1 MQEFINTLSKEFQLN
16 SNANIAAGQAQYM
29 RNQFAFFGLSAP
41 ERKQIQQAF
50 LVNKYLPPKSQM
62 SEIVKQLWQK
72 EQREF
77 QYFAQE
83 FALKYSNRVEQQDIE
98 LFAYMISHKS
108 WWDTVDFIATKLVGN
123 YFKQF
128 PEQRDYYVQKWLDSQ
143 NIWLQRSAVLF
154 QLKYKN
160 DLDTELLTLIIK
172 SLQPSNEFFINK
184 AIGWILR
191 EYSRSN
197 PAWVQDFVA
206 QNQLSKLSAREA
218 LRLL

>member
-1 MQEFINTLSKEFQLN
+1 
-16 SNANIAAGQAQYM
+16 M

-83 FALKYSNRVEQQDIE
+83 FALKYSNRVERQDIE

-123 YFKQF
+123 YFRQF

>member
-1 MQEFINTLSKEFQLN
+1 MQEFINTLSKEFQ
-16 SNANIAAGQAQYM
+16 
-29 RNQFAFFGLSAP
+29 
-41 ERKQIQQAF
+41 
-50 LVNKYLPPKSQM
+50 
-62 SEIVKQLWQK
+62 
-72 EQREF
+72 
-77 QYFAQE
+77 YFAQD
-83 FALKYSNRVEQQDIE
+83 FTLKYSKQVEQQDIE